1 MTTIFGNSLLRR
13 HVWMN
18 TIELVRLP
26 MYLLPTFT
34 FPVLLFV
41 FFGLPYAGN
50 TEAARLVMSSYAAYG
65 ILGVTLFQFGV
76 GIAADRDTSWERFL
90 RVLPVTVAT
99 RLVARVFAAVVFA
112 LAVATVV
119 IVTAALL
126 TKADLN
132 PLLLARLFPTL
143 IVGAIPFALLG
154 ITIGY
159 WVERRAAIPVAN
171 LIYLPLSLGGG
182 LWMPPAF
189 LPKFIGAISPYLP
202 TRHYGEV
209 VWAAANGT
217 PVPVVSWVWLLGY
230 SAIFALTAALGYRRD
245 ESRRYR

>member
-1 MTTIFGNSLLRR
+1 MTTFDSTSLLRR

-18 TIELVRLP
+18 TIELIRLP
-26 MYLLPTFT
+26 MYVLPTFA
-34 FPVLLFV
+34 FPILLFV

-50 TEAARLVMSSYAAYG
+50 TEAARLVMASYAAYG
-65 ILGVTLFQFGV
+65 IIGVTLFQFGV
-76 GIAADRDTSWERFL
+76 GIAADRDTSWERYL

-99 RLVARVFAAVVFA
+99 RLTARVVAALVFA
-112 LAVATVV
+112 LAIATAV

-132 PLLLARLFPTL
+132 FVLLARLFPTL
-143 IVGAIPFALLG
+143 IAGAIPFALLG
-154 ITIGY
+154 ITLGY

-171 LIYLPLSLGGG
+171 IIYLPLSLAGG

-189 LPKFIGAISPYLP
+189 LPKFIAAVSPFLP

-217 PVPVVSWVWLLGY
+217 PVPWISWAWLLGY
-230 SAIFALTAALGYRRD
+230 AAVFAVTAVLGYRRD

>member
-1 MTTIFGNSLLRR
+1 MTIAPTTLLRR
-13 HVWMN
+13 HLWMN
-18 TIELVRLP
+18 TIELFRLP
-26 MYLLPTFT
+26 MYVLPTFA

-76 GIAADRDTSWERFL
+76 GIAADRDTSWERYL

-99 RLVARVFAAVVFA
+99 RLAARVFAALVFA
-112 LAVATVV
+112 VAVAAVV

-132 PLLLARLFPTL
+132 LLLLARLFPTL

-154 ITIGY
+154 ITLGY

-189 LPKFIGAISPYLP
+189 LPKVIATISPFLP

-217 PVPVVSWVWLLGY
+217 PVPVISWVWLLGFTVLFG
-230 SAIFALTAALGYRRD
+230 ITAVLGYRRD

>member
-1 MTTIFGNSLLRR
+1 MTISPTTLLRR

-18 TIELVRLP
+18 TIELIRMP
-26 MYLLPTFT
+26 MYVLPTFA

-50 TEAARLVMSSYAAYG
+50 TEAARLVMASYAAYG
-65 ILGVTLFQFGV
+65 IIGVTLFQFGV
-76 GIAADRDTSWERFL
+76 GIAADRDTSWERYL
-90 RVLPVTVAT
+90 RVLPVTVAV
-99 RLVARVFAAVVFA
+99 RLAARVVAALVFA
-112 LAVATVV
+112 LAVATVA

-132 PLLLARLFPTL
+132 ALLLARLFPTL
-143 IVGAIPFALLG
+143 VAGAIPFALLG

-171 LIYLPLSLGGG
+171 LIYLPLALGGG

-189 LPKFIGAISPYLP
+189 LPKFIAAISPYLP

-209 VWAAANGT
+209 VWAAVNGT
-217 PVPVVSWVWLLGY
+217 PVPLISWVWLLGFT
-230 SAIFALTAALGYRRD
+230 AIFGLTAVLGFRRD

>member
-1 MTTIFGNSLLRR
+1 MTSTSLLQR

-26 MYLLPTFT
+26 MYVLPTFA
-34 FPVLLFV
+34 FPILLFV

-65 ILGVTLFQFGV
+65 IIGVTLFQFGV
-76 GIAADRDTSWERFL
+76 GIAADRDTSWERYL
-90 RVLPVTVAT
+90 RVLPVTIAT
-99 RLVARVFAAVVFA
+99 RLAARVIAALVFA
-112 LAVATVV
+112 VAVAAAV

-132 PLLLARLFPTL
+132 APLLARLVPAL
-143 IVGAIPFALLG
+143 LAGAIPFALLG

-171 LIYLPLSLGGG
+171 LIYLPLALGGG

-189 LPKFIGAISPYLP
+189 LPKVIATVSPFLP

-209 VWAAANGT
+209 VWAAANGAHT
-217 PVPVVSWVWLLGY
+217 PLVSWAWLLGY
-230 SAIFALTAALGYRRD
+230 TVLFGVAAVLGYRRD